1 MGIVFFLPHNLPHR
15 TGIRQYV
22 SCEYIQWILSWLHSI
37 FLRPRQQYVT
47 FYNQHLIIKRVKVV
61 TYNRTGRESIINE
74 SNHDLESFFCD
85 SWFGFESFLKS
96 INDLWFVIRFIF
108 LLVVNESNTF
118 QITRFIRFGA
128 ISSVPEPVYSFQ
140 NEVTPLWSRF
150 VRFGFDLKLI
160 RILFILIDLES

>member
-1 MGIVFFLPHNLPHR
+1 VKNAENKSCSSFNFLSDECNSFQIFCPNFFSSPLLQASTICHYGKSR
-15 TGIRQYV
+15 GR
-22 SCEYIQWILSWLHSI
+22 
-37 FLRPRQQYVT
+37 
-47 FYNQHLIIKRVKVV
+47 LI
-61 TYNRTGRESIINE
+61 RTGRESIINE